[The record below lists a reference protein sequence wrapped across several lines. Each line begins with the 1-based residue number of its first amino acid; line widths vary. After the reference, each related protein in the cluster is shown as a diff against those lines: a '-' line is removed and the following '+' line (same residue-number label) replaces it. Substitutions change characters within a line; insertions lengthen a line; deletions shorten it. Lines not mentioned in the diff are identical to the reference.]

1 MFKNRNLIII
11 ALIAVVNAL
20 GYGII
25 IPVLYSYSKRFGLT
39 DFQNGILFSVFS
51 ICQFISTPIIGRLS
65 DKYGRRPLLLISLFG
80 TFLSFI
86 LMAFAKNAQW
96 LFIARII
103 DGITAGNISVAS
115 AVISD
120 TTEKK
125 DRAKGFGV
133 IGASFGFG
141 FVFGPAISGLT
152 YGINPAYPFLIAGA
166 ISLLS
171 FMATFIF
178 LPETNKDKK
187 EMIKQK
193 IFDFKKMF
201 EPIFDKLIGKTLL
214 ISLLYSFAFSLFI
227 YGFQPFAV
235 KKLGLGISS
244 ISEIFTTIGII
255 GVIAQVAFIQPIS
268 RKFGDVK
275 TLQISLISVFVIF
288 ILLGYSN
295 SFYIFG
301 GLIILNSF
309 VNSFTNPILQTIISK
324 EVHDDRQGEIMG
336 INSSYVGLGQIFGPI
351 IGGIVATYSLSLPF
365 VTAGIVVLICFILS
379 LSSVKEYNL

>member
-1 MFKNRNLIII
+1 MLKNRNLIII
-11 ALIAVVNAL
+11 ALIAIVNAL

-25 IPVLYSYSKRFGLT
+25 IPILYSYSKKFGLT

-65 DKYGRRPLLLISLFG
+65 DKYGRRPLLLISLLG
-80 TFLSFI
+80 TALSFVM
-86 LMAFAKNAQW
+86 MAFAQSAIW

-125 DRAKGFGV
+125 DRAKGFGI

-141 FVFGPAISGLT
+141 FVFGPAVSGLT
-152 YGINPAYPFLIAGA
+152 YGINPTYPFLIAGS
-166 ISLLS
+166 ISLIS
-171 FMATFIF
+171 FVVTYLF

-187 EMIKQK
+187 DMVGQK
-193 IFDFKKMF
+193 VFDLKKLF
-201 EPIFDKLIGKTLL
+201 EPIFDKSIGKTLL

-235 KKLGLGISS
+235 KKLELGITS
-244 ISEIFTTIGII
+244 ISEIFTLI
-255 GVIAQVAFIQPIS
+255 GVIGVLAQILFIQPVS
-268 RKFGDVK
+268 KKLGDKK
-275 TLQISLISVFVIF
+275 TLQFSLIGVFIIF
-288 ILLGYSN
+288 LLLGFSTG
-295 SFYIFG
+295 FYIFA

-309 VNSFTNPILQTIISK
+309 INSFTSPILQTIISK

-336 INSSYVGLGQIFGPI
+336 INTSYIGLGQIFGPI
-351 IGGIVATYSLSLPF
+351 IGGILASISLSAPF
-365 VTAGIVVLICFILS
+365 VGASFVVLLCLILS
-379 LSSVKEYNL
+379 YS